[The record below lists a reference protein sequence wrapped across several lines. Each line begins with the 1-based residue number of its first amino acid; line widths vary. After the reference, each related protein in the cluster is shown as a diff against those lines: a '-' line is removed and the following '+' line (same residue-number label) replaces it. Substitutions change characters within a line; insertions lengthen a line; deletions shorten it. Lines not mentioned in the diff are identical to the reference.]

1 MKKYRFFAILGSL
14 CLLMTAC
21 GNDSSSAESSKAAET
36 TTETGT
42 TAGTA
47 AGTADVTASET
58 TTSGTVQTDSTGVS
72 ADVTGTSVSADLPAG
87 TGSSTQKI
95 NQPGSG
101 NGSGTS
107 VSIGTAMQFSTPEE
121 AMNYTVEVWNKQ
133 DAAGMLRAIPEK
145 ALRALSEET
154 ETSVD
159 DLVKYLEQMFGEI
172 SDEEDYEPT
181 KVEILGRVKFE
192 EAFRGEKEEES
203 QRAELKDQ
211 CEESVRSLAESMG
224 VPESAVKYE
233 ILSVRSAAG
242 DEEQSSF
249 VPVFCIDGNWIDVT
263 PQYYAALA
271 AYSYSKSGEDE
282 E

>member
-47 AGTADVTASET
+47 AGTADVTAAET

>member
-36 TTETGT
+36 TTETET
-42 TAGTA
+42 T
-47 AGTADVTASET
+47 AGTADVTAAET
-58 TTSGTVQTDSTGVS
+58 TTTGTVQTDSTGAS
-72 ADVTGTSVSADLPAG
+72 AADVTGVSGSEDQPAVTG
-87 TGSSTQKI
+87 NGSGSSSG
-95 NQPGSG
+95 NGSG
-101 NGSGTS
+101 NSSGTS

-249 VPVFCIDGNWIDVT
+249 VPVFCIDGSWIDVT